1 MVCFRAGFDRI
12 LKLSLCKFRT
22 FETYISFSLLKTEIY
37 GHFVISPFRH
47 FAISPFRHFAVSPFR
62 RFAVSPFRVLNTP
75 PKIDVVVACER
86 VFRVGTKVSH
96 QATTSCTAVQPF
108 SFLALLNDS
117 QGNPA
122 AQ

>member
-37 GHFVISPFRH
+37 GHFVISQFRH
-47 FAISPFRHFAVSPFR
+47 FAISPFR